1 MRIDSGDEAMDRK
14 LEASAESTRFRQLEP
29 GSAFYPR
36 PHIAKVML
44 RPDADMRRTRLANV
58 IVDEIVPRLKTLH
71 HDIREATPL
80 GNPKESEIAEFGVL
94 VMGSDIGAASVYF
107 DKMIAKGH
115 SLDTLFV
122 HFLEPTA
129 RYLGELWN
137 QDRCDFIDVTIGVSH
152 LQELLSIF
160 GSKAEI
166 PVRDADHRAMLITTP
181 GEKHLFGVDMVARFM
196 RGAGWD
202 VSVEAGSSPKDCAAR
217 VAREWFGVVGV
228 TLSNSV
234 GLEAAARAIDAVR
247 RGSANANIPV
257 MVGGPVFTENPDLAV
272 QVGADAAAPDAPTA
286 VILAKKLLLARA
298 ARR

>member
-1 MRIDSGDEAMDRK
+1 
-14 LEASAESTRFRQLEP
+14 
-29 GSAFYPR
+29 
-36 PHIAKVML
+36 
-44 RPDADMRRTRLANV
+44 MRRARLANV

-71 HDIREATPL
+71 HDIRESSHL
-80 GNPKESEIAEFGVL
+80 GKPKESEIAEFGIL
-94 VMGSDIGAASVYF
+94 VMAPDIGAASVYL

-152 LQELLSIF
+152 LQELLAIF

-166 PVRDADHRAMLITTP
+166 PVRDADHRALLITTT
-181 GEKHLFGVDMVARFM
+181 GEKHLFGVDMVAQFM

-202 VSVEAGSSPKDCAAR
+202 VSIEASASPKDCAAR

-228 TLSNSV
+228 TLSSSL
-234 GLEAAARAIDAVR
+234 GLEAAARVIDAVR
-247 RGSANANIPV
+247 RGSANANVPV
-257 MVGGPVFTENPDLAV
+257 MVGGPVFTENPELAV

-298 ARR
+298 ARG

>member
-1 MRIDSGDEAMDRK
+1 MRVDSGDEAMERK
-14 LEASAESTRFRQLEP
+14 IEASTESTSFRRVES
-29 GSAFYPR
+29 GSAFYAR
-36 PHIAKVML
+36 SRIAKVML
-44 RPDADMRRTRLANV
+44 RPDADVRRARLAHV

-71 HDIREATPL
+71 HGIREATPL
-80 GNPKESEIAEFGVL
+80 GNPKESEIAEFGIL
-94 VMGSDIGAASVYF
+94 VMASDIGAASVYF

-152 LQELLSIF
+152 LQELLTIF

-166 PVRDADHRAMLITTP
+166 AMRDVDHRALLITTP
-181 GEKHLFGVDMVARFM
+181 GEKHLFGVDMVAQFM
-196 RGAGWD
+196 REAGWD
-202 VSVEAGSSPKDCAAR
+202 VSIEAGSSPKVCAER
-217 VAREWFGVVGV
+217 VAQEWFGVVGV
-228 TLSNSV
+228 TLSDSG
-234 GLEAAARAIDAVR
+234 GLEAAARVIDAVR

-257 MVGGPVFTENPDLAV
+257 MVGGPVFTENPDLVA

-298 ARR
+298 ARK